1 MDPISK
7 TDRLIALLR
16 QRLQERSRAAQAG
29 RRGKA
34 SQQKSAAPLS
44 GLAALPAL
52 QGLDQAQLRRT
63 CIQAL
68 LADQFGPELLNEP
81 QFQQIVSRVTDALAA
96 DDRSAALLDR
106 VVSELQAGR

>member
-16 QRLQERSRAAQAG
+16 QRLKERARPDNSPG
-29 RRGKA
+29 SGPRRDD
-34 SQQKSAAPLS
+34 AAPLA

-52 QGLDQAQLRRT
+52 RGLDRDQLRRT

-68 LADQFGPELLNEP
+68 LGDQFGPELINEP
-81 QFQQIVSRVTDALAA
+81 HFQQIVTRVTEALSSDA
-96 DDRSAALLDR
+96 RSAALLDR
-106 VVSELQAGR
+106 VVGELQEGR

>member
-16 QRLQERSRAAQAG
+16 QRLKERARPDGPGSVP
-29 RRGKA
+29 RRDDA
-34 SQQKSAAPLS
+34 TSIA

-52 QGLDQAQLRRT
+52 RGLDRDQLRRT

-68 LADQFGPELLNEP
+68 LGDQFGPELINEP
-81 QFQQIVSRVTDALAA
+81 HFQQIVTRVTEALSSDA
-96 DDRSAALLDR
+96 RSAALLDR
-106 VVSELQAGR
+106 VIGELQEGR